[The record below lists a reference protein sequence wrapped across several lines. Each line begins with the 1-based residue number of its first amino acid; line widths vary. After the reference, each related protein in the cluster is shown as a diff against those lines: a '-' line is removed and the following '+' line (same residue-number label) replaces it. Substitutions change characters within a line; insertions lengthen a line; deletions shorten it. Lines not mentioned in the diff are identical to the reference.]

1 MTGGLRTIF
10 MGTPDFAVPTL
21 EMLARETDLQLVITQ
36 PDKRQGRGKKLVFS
50 PVKTRALEL
59 GLTVIGP
66 SVVKGKRF
74 ATTIAEYS
82 PDVLVTAAFGRL
94 LGRSLIEM
102 PRYGCLNVHASL
114 LPRYRGAAPINWAII
129 NGETETGVSI
139 MKTVEALDAG
149 DVYAVRKVAIQQQTA
164 GELTQ
169 VLSELGAR
177 TLLEVLK
184 QIDSIVP
191 SPQNDAE
198 ATFAPIMKKAD
209 GHLNWLKSARELECQ
224 VRGMHPWPGTHFVW
238 EDKSVKVHSVERMD
252 TAPPA
257 GVECGTVLAHT
268 LDGIDVACGEGTL
281 RLTSLQMPGK
291 KRLDARQFFAGTK
304 LSVGTRFQ

>member
-1 MTGGLRTIF
+1 MKGALRTIF

-21 EMLARETDLQLVITQ
+21 EMLARETDLRLVITQ
-36 PDKRQGRGKKLVFS
+36 PDKRQGRGKKLAFS

-74 ATTIAEYS
+74 ASTIAEYT

-94 LGRSLIEM
+94 LGRSLIET

-114 LPRYRGAAPINWAII
+114 LPRYRGAAPVNWAII
-129 NGETETGVSI
+129 NGEMETGVSI

-149 DVYAVRKVAIQQQTA
+149 DVYAARKVAIRRQTA

-169 VLSELGAR
+169 VLSELGAQ

-198 ATFAPIMKKAD
+198 ATFAPIMTKAD
-209 GHLNWLKSARELECQ
+209 GQLNWLKSAWELECQ
-224 VRGMHPWPGTHFVW
+224 VRGMHPWPGTYFIW
-238 EDKSVKVHSVERMD
+238 EGKSVKVHSADRRDV
-252 TAPPA
+252 ASPA
-257 GVECGTVLAHT
+257 CVECGTVLAHT
-268 LDGIDVACGEGTL
+268 PDGIDVVCGEGTL

-291 KRLDARQFFAGTK
+291 KQLNARQFFTGMRF
-304 LSVGTRFQ
+304 SEGTRFQ